1 MNSKKIYG
9 KSFGKKTRS
18 ILLKFKEK
26 IIVMTIPAAW
36 IQIRTGVTLNKV
48 DTEAASNEPRPAE
61 GRDALL
67 EQIRSGVNLKK
78 VDLDAASS
86 GAASNNS
93 DQGGIACLLQ
103 RALQERNNAVCQSS
117 TDDSSY
123 DDDDWDD

>member
-1 MNSKKIYG
+1 MNSKKKYG

-18 ILLKFKEK
+18 ILLKCKEK